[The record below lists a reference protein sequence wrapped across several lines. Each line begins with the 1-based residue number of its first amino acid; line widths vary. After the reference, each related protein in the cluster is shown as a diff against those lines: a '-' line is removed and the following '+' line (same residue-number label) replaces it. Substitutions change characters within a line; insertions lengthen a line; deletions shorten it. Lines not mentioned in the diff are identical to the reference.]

1 MRITTQAHLR
11 PGESVSDAIKKLH
24 RMGLFYDTKETIGD
38 TTIIHASRT
47 IDLTV
52 PDRSDIP
59 DRSDAPTS
67 HEGSDSNPSWT

>member
-11 PGESVSDAIKKLH
+11 PGESVSDAIKRLH
-24 RMGLFYDTKETIGD
+24 QMGLFYDTKQTIGD

-52 PDRSDIP
+52 PDRMTEP
-59 DRSDAPTS
+59 DRSEQAPK
-67 HEGSDSNPSWT
+67 HEGSDANPSWS